1 MAANHLGPGEQ
12 RDGRG
17 PVAFPDPGFVATANR
32 VPVLL
37 WAAADDRADAWC
49 NDAWTAFTGL
59 SCQDERGEGWAT
71 AVHPEDLD
79 RCLDVFR
86 DAHSRGEGF
95 VVDYRVRR
103 HDGEYRWMVD
113 NGIPWHSRD
122 GQLVGYA
129 GVCVDVHE
137 NRTALEDFRQR
148 ERQHAIVADLGRFAL
163 EGEDDDELLDRAVK
177 LLADGL
183 GAPLAAAMRLDP
195 DGTGFEITA
204 GSGWDAVLLGSSR
217 VPAAGSLAAFSL
229 ATDGPVVTADLER
242 DPRFHGGDG
251 LRAHGVVAA
260 ICTVIRMPGGPY
272 GVLGAYSPEAQTFDD
287 DDVLFIRSVANVL
300 GASFARREV
309 EDELRAR
316 ELEARLAIQAGR
328 MGSWRWDTE
337 TGEVAWSP
345 EMEAA
350 YGLAPGS
357 FAGTFE
363 AFLDRVHPE
372 DREDVMRLLQERTA
386 AGEDFAFDHR
396 ALLADGSVGWF
407 QGRGSPVRDAD
418 DAITSWFGIGID
430 ITEQK
435 QTEQELREYEY
446 ETRLAF
452 GAGHMG
458 SWRWSPS
465 ERRGTWSPELHDL
478 VGVPHDSYDGTW
490 ESFVAPIVAADGSR
504 LRDAIIDASDRGDEF
519 VVDYRVRRP
528 DGVTRWVE
536 TRGRELEGGDWVGVS
551 IDVTDKRIAEDA
563 LREANDRLQETVARL
578 DTLLANAPLGFAFYD
593 RDTRFVGLNQ
603 PLAEI
608 NGMEIDAHLGR
619 RVAEVLPG
627 VGPTVETMLR
637 AVLESGAPISDIEIS
652 GQTPAQPG
660 VERHWLASYYP
671 VAGPDGEI
679 AGLGA
684 IVVEITEHK
693 RQERVARLSG
703 AVSELLAANPDLTE
717 LLQQAASIMVPEL
730 GDSCGIYLLP
740 RTGVARRFAIAHVD
754 PEMAELLET
763 ADRRWP
769 LDIERMLRM
778 SPELRAGRPVLSKH
792 VGRKLRDLF
801 TQGAEQ
807 AEIAER
813 LDVRSSIVAPLHVG
827 DDVVGLLFLDYT
839 GVSGRVYQEA
849 DVALAETLG
858 DRLVGVLERAYLTAE
873 AARARG
879 RLNLL
884 AAVSEL
890 LTVGLDT
897 RARLDAVTD
906 VVLPTFGD
914 ACVAYLFAD
923 DHLAPVTC
931 KVVGEGGGGL
941 VPGPEVAAVNVHGP
955 GAVATAFRTREPVL
969 MRDVPDDAGE
979 PAHLLAL
986 RSLVV
991 VPLMAQ
997 TEPIGVLMF
1006 GYSTSERRYTRE
1018 DLSLAREIAGR
1029 VAPAVE
1035 DAMQFERELATAEAL
1050 QRSLLPDQLP
1060 VLQDADLATR
1070 YVPGGVGLKVGG
1082 DWYDAVPLRDGRV
1095 MLVIGDVVGHGVRAA
1110 ASMGKLR
1117 NVLQY
1122 SALDG
1127 LEPAQVLTR
1136 LNAYFCALSD
1146 ADMATLIVAEY
1157 DPAGQRIVYASA
1169 GHPPAMLRLP
1179 DGTVE
1184 ALDLGRSMPLCASDQ
1199 AQYQQ
1204 AERDLPAG
1212 STLVLYTD
1220 GLIERRGESLD
1231 VGLGRLA
1238 EQLRAAPAAVEDV
1251 ADALLHDFLADD
1263 APADDVA
1270 LLCVRVRG
1278 PEDALRLRL
1287 RATARELSLMRR
1299 ATGDWLERLGATGEE
1314 IHEITVAV
1322 NEAAANAVEHAYGLV
1337 DADFVVEGDRVG
1349 DAVEF
1354 VVRDFGSWRMR
1365 KGTPDRGR
1373 GLNLARALMDE
1384 VDVQPGSEGTIVRL
1398 RRRIGQV
1405 GERG

>member
-1 MAANHLGPGEQ
+1 VASNDLGPGEGK
-12 RDGRG
+12 DAEG

-37 WAAADDRADAWC
+37 WACRDDRSVAWC
-49 NDAWTAFTGL
+49 NEAWTAFTGL
-59 SCQDERGEGWAT
+59 SCDDELGEGWAT

-86 DAHSRGEGF
+86 DAYSRGEGF
-95 VVDYRVRR
+95 VLDYRLRR

-122 GQLVGYA
+122 GQFLGYA

-148 ERQHAIVADLGRFAL
+148 ERQHAIVADVGRFAL
-163 EGEDDDELLDRAVK
+163 EGEDDGEVLDRAVK

-183 GAPLAAAMRLDP
+183 GAPLAAAMRLDSN
-195 DGTGFEITA
+195 GESFEIAA
-204 GSGWDAVLLGSSR
+204 GAGWDAVLLGSSS

-229 ATDGPVVTADLER
+229 ATDAPVVTSDLAN
-242 DPRFHGGDG
+242 DDRFSGGEG
-251 LRAHGVVAA
+251 LRAHAVVSA
-260 ICTVIRMPGGPY
+260 ICTVIRTPGGPQ
-272 GVLGAYSPEAQTFDD
+272 GVLGAYFTEARTFDE
-287 DDVLFIRSVANVL
+287 DDVHFIRSIANVL
-300 GASFARREV
+300 GASFARRDV

-328 MGSWRWDTE
+328 MGSWRWDTGS
-337 TGEVAWSP
+337 GEVVWSP

-350 YGLAPGS
+350 YGLAPGT

-363 AFLDRVHPE
+363 AFVERVHPD
-372 DREDVMRLLQERTA
+372 DREDVLRVLEEHSASGR
-386 AGEDFAFDHR
+386 DFSFDHR
-396 ALLADGSVGWF
+396 ALLADGSVRWF
-407 QGRGSPVRDAD
+407 QARGSPVRDAD
-418 DAITSWFGIGID
+418 GEVTSWFGIGID
-430 ITEQK
+430 VTEQK
-435 QTEQELREYEY
+435 QTEQELRQYEY

-452 GAGHMG
+452 SAGHMG
-458 SWRWSPS
+458 SWRWSPG

-478 VGVPHDSYDGTW
+478 VGVPRGSYDGSW
-490 ESFVAPIVAADGSR
+490 ESFVMPILVEDGNR
-504 LRDAIIDASDRGDEF
+504 LRDAIIDASNRHDEF
-519 VVDYRVRRP
+519 VVDYRIRRP
-528 DGVTRWVE
+528 DGVIRWIE
-536 TRGRELEGGDWVGVS
+536 TRGRELESGDWVGVS
-551 IDVTDKRIAEDA
+551 IDVTDKRMVEDA

-593 RDTRFVGLNQ
+593 RETRFVGLNQ
-603 PLAEI
+603 PLADI
-608 NGMEIDAHLGR
+608 NGLDVEAHIGR
-619 RVAEVLPG
+619 RVSEVLPD
-627 VGPTVETMLR
+627 VGPTVEAMLH
-637 AVLESGAPISDIEIS
+637 AVLESGAPISDVEIA

-684 IVVEITEHK
+684 IVVEITERK

-703 AVSELLAANPDLTE
+703 AVSELLAVNPDLNE
-717 LLQQAASIMVPEL
+717 LLQRAASIMVPDL

-754 PEMAELLET
+754 PAMADMLET
-763 ADRRWP
+763 ADARWP
-769 LDIERMLRM
+769 LDIERMLAM
-778 SPELRAGRPVLSKH
+778 SPDLRAGRPVHARH
-792 VGRKLRDLF
+792 VGQKLRDLF
-801 TQGAEQ
+801 AQDPEQ
-807 AEIAER
+807 AEVAER

-827 DDVVGLLFLDYT
+827 DDVVGLLCLDYT
-839 GVSGRVYQEA
+839 GASGRVYQEG
-849 DVALAETLG
+849 DVLLAETLA
-858 DRLVGVLERAYLTAE
+858 DRLVAVLERAYLTAE

-884 AAVSEL
+884 AAISEL

-914 ACVAYLFAD
+914 ACAAYLFTNDQLQA
-923 DHLAPVTC
+923 VTC
-931 KVVGEGGGGL
+931 KVVGEGAGL
-941 VPGPEVAAVNVHGP
+941 VPGPDVPGANIHGP

-969 MRDVPDDAGE
+969 IRDVPDDLGE
-979 PAHLLAL
+979 PARLLGL
-986 RSLVV
+986 RSLLV
-991 VPLMAQ
+991 VPLLAQ
-997 TEPIGVLMF
+997 AEPIGVLVF
-1006 GYSTSERRYTRE
+1006 GYSRSERRYARE
-1018 DLSLAREIAGR
+1018 DLALAREIAGR

-1035 DAMQFERELATAEAL
+1035 DAMQFERELETAEAL

-1127 LEPAQVLTR
+1127 LEPAQVLSR

-1157 DPAGQRIVYASA
+1157 DPAGQRLVYANA

-1184 ALDLGRSMPLCASDQ
+1184 ALDDGRSMPLCASDQ

-1238 EQLRAAPAAVEDV
+1238 KKLHAAPAAVEDV
-1251 ADALLHDFLADD
+1251 ADALLRDFLADD

-1270 LLCVRVRG
+1270 MLCVRVRG
-1278 PEDALRLRL
+1278 PEEALRLRL

-1299 ATGDWLERLGATGEE
+1299 ATSEWLERLGAAETE

-1337 DADFVVEGDRVG
+1337 DADFVVEGDRVE
-1349 DAVEF
+1349 DAVEL

-1373 GLNLARALMDE
+1373 GLKLARALMDE
-1384 VDVQPGSEGTIVRL
+1384 VDVQPGSEGTVVRL

-1405 GERG
+1405 GEAG

>member
-1 MAANHLGPGEQ
+1 LDNFPAAWLSAPESGYTPPIVGSNDLGPGEE
-12 RDGRG
+12 REAGG
-17 PVAFPDPGFVATANR
+17 PAAFPDPGFVATANR

-37 WAAADDRADAWC
+37 WACRDDRCDAWC
-49 NDAWTAFTGL
+49 NEAWTTFTGL
-59 SCQDERGEGWAT
+59 SCEDEEGEGWAT
-71 AVHPEDLD
+71 AVHPEDLE

-86 DAHSRGEGF
+86 DASARGDGF
-95 VVDYRVRR
+95 ILEYRLRR

-113 NGIPWHSRD
+113 NGVPWHSRD
-122 GQLVGYA
+122 GRFLGYA

-137 NRTALEDFRQR
+137 NRTELEEFRRR
-148 ERQHAIVADLGRFAL
+148 ERQQAIVADLGRFAL

-183 GAPLAAAMRLDP
+183 GVPLAAAMRVTPEGDAF
-195 DGTGFEITA
+195 DVTA
-204 GSGWDAVLLGSSR
+204 GAGWDAALLGSSR
-217 VPAAGSLAAFSL
+217 FATGGSLAAFAL
-229 ATDGPVVTADLER
+229 ATDRPVVTSDVAS
-242 DPRFHGGDG
+242 DPRFEGGEG
-251 LRAHGVVAA
+251 LRAHGVVSAV
-260 ICTVIRMPGGPY
+260 CTVIRTPGGAD
-272 GVLGAYSPEAQTFDD
+272 GVLGAYSTEARTFSD
-287 DDVLFIRSVANVL
+287 DDVHFLRSLANLL
-300 GASFARREV
+300 GASFARRQV

-328 MGSWRWDTE
+328 MGSWRWTPA

-357 FAGTFE
+357 FAGTFD
-363 AFLDRVHPE
+363 AFIERVHPD
-372 DREDVMRLLQERTA
+372 DREESLRLLEERTA
-386 AGEDFAFDHR
+386 AGEDFSFEHR
-396 ALLADGSVGWF
+396 ALFADGSVGWF

-418 DAITSWFGIGID
+418 GEITSWFGIGID
-430 ITEQK
+430 IT
-435 QTEQELREYEY
+435 
-446 ETRLAF
+446 
-452 GAGHMG
+452 
-458 SWRWSPS
+458 
-465 ERRGTWSPELHDL
+465 
-478 VGVPHDSYDGTW
+478 
-490 ESFVAPIVAADGSR
+490 
-504 LRDAIIDASDRGDEF
+504 
-519 VVDYRVRRP
+519 
-528 DGVTRWVE
+528 
-536 TRGRELEGGDWVGVS
+536 
-551 IDVTDKRIAEDA
+551 DKRITENA

-593 RDTRFVGLNQ
+593 RDARFVGLNQ

-608 NGMEIDAHLGR
+608 NGLDVDAHLGR
-619 RVAEVLPG
+619 RVTEVLPD
-627 VGPTVETMLR
+627 VGPTVEAMLQ
-637 AVLESGAPISDIEIS
+637 AVLDSGAPVSDIEIS

-671 VAGPDGEI
+671 VAGPDEEI

-703 AVSELLAANPDLTE
+703 AVSELLAATPDLTT
-717 LLQQAASIMVPEL
+717 LLERAASIMVPEL
-730 GDSCGIYLLP
+730 ADSCGIYLLP
-740 RTGVARRFAIAHVD
+740 RTGVARRFAVAHVD
-754 PEMAELLET
+754 AEMAELLET
-763 ADRRWP
+763 ADARWP

-778 SPELRAGRPVLSKH
+778 SPDLRAGRPVHARH
-792 VGRKLRDLF
+792 VGPELRALF
-801 TQGAEQ
+801 TRGEEQ
-807 AEIAER
+807 AQIAER
-813 LDVRSSIVAPLHVG
+813 LDVRSSIVAPLHVA

-839 GVSGRVYQEA
+839 GASGRVYQDA
-849 DVALAETLG
+849 DVELAELLAE
-858 DRLVGVLERAYLTAE
+858 RLVGVLERAYLTAE

-884 AAVSEL
+884 AAISEL

-914 ACVAYLFAD
+914 ACVAYLFAN
-923 DHLAPVTC
+923 DHLQPVTC
-931 KVVGEGGGGL
+931 KVVGEGTDGRLIAGPD
-941 VPGPEVAAVNVHGP
+941 VPAANVHGP

-969 MRDVPDDAGE
+969 IRDVPDDLGE
-979 PAHLLAL
+979 PARLLGV
-986 RSLVV
+986 RSMLV
-991 VPLMAQ
+991 VPLLSQA
-997 TEPIGVLMF
+997 EPIGVLVF
-1006 GYSTSERRYTRE
+1006 GYSRSQRRYARE
-1018 DLSLAREIAGR
+1018 DLALAREIAAR

-1157 DPAGQRIVYASA
+1157 DPAGQRILYANA

-1184 ALDLGRSMPLCASDQ
+1184 ALDDGRSMPLCASDQ

-1231 VGLGRLA
+1231 VGLERLTKK
-1238 EQLRAAPAAVEDV
+1238 LHAAPAAVEDV
-1251 ADALLHDFLADD
+1251 ADALLRDFLADD

-1278 PEDALRLRL
+1278 PEEALRLRL
-1287 RATARELSLMRR
+1287 RATARELALMRR
-1299 ATGDWLERLGATGEE
+1299 ATGEWLERVGATDEE
-1314 IHEITVAV
+1314 VHEITVAV
-1322 NEAAANAVEHAYGLV
+1322 NEVAANAVEHAYGLV

-1349 DAVEF
+1349 DEVELA
-1354 VVRDFGSWRMR
+1354 VRDFGSWRMR

-1373 GLNLARALMDE
+1373 GLKLARALMDE

-1405 GERG
+1405 EAG

>member
-1 MAANHLGPGEQ
+1 
-12 RDGRG
+12 
-17 PVAFPDPGFVATANR
+17 

-37 WAAADDRADAWC
+37 WACANDRSAAWC
-49 NDAWTAFTGL
+49 NEAWTAFTGL
-59 SCQDERGEGWAT
+59 SCVDEEGEGWAT

-79 RCLDVFR
+79 RCLDRFR
-86 DAHSRGEGF
+86 DAYGRGEGF
-95 VVDYRVRR
+95 ILEYRLRR

-113 NGIPWHSRD
+113 NGVPWHSRD
-122 GQLVGYA
+122 GEFLGYA
-129 GVCVDVHE
+129 GVCVDVNE
-137 NRTALEDFRQR
+137 NRAALEEFRQR

-163 EGEDDDELLDRAVK
+163 EGEDDAELLDRAVK

-195 DGTGFEITA
+195 NGETFEITA
-204 GSGWDAVLLGSSR
+204 GTGWDAVLLGSSR

-229 ATDGPVVTADLER
+229 ETDGPVVTSDLAA
-242 DPRFHGGDG
+242 DPRFRGGDG
-251 LRAHGVVAA
+251 LRAHGVVSA
-260 ICTVIRMPGGPY
+260 ICTVIRTPGGPH
-272 GVLGAYSPEAQTFDD
+272 GVLGAYATETRPFDE
-287 DDVLFIRSVANVL
+287 DDVFFIRSIANVL
-300 GASFARREV
+300 GASFARRDV
-309 EDELRAR
+309 EDKLRAR

-328 MGSWRWDTE
+328 MGSWRWNTE
-337 TGEVAWSP
+337 TGEVTWSP

-350 YGLAPGS
+350 YGLEPGT

-363 AFLDRVHPE
+363 AFVERVHPA
-372 DREDVMRLLQERTA
+372 DREEALRLLQERTA
-386 AGEDFAFDHR
+386 AGQDFSFDHR
-396 ALLADGSVGWF
+396 ALFADGTVGWF

-418 DAITSWFGIGID
+418 GEITSWFGIGID

-452 GAGHMG
+452 SAGHMG

-465 ERRGTWSPELHDL
+465 EGRGTWSPELHDL
-478 VGVPHDSYDGTW
+478 VGIPRESYDGTW
-490 ESFVAPIVAADGSR
+490 DSFVAPILVEDGSR
-504 LRDAIIDASDRGDEF
+504 LRDAIVDASNTGAEF
-519 VVDYRVRRP
+519 VVDYRIRRP
-528 DGVTRWVE
+528 DGVIRWVE

-551 IDVTDKRIAEDA
+551 IDMTDKRIAEDA

-593 RDTRFVGLNQ
+593 RETRFVGLNQ

-608 NGMEIDAHLGR
+608 NGLDVDAHLGR
-619 RVAEVLPG
+619 RVAEVLPD
-627 VGPTVETMLR
+627 VGPTVEAMLQ
-637 AVLESGAPISDIEIS
+637 AVLESGRPISDVEIA

-671 VAGPDGEI
+671 VAGPDDEI

-684 IVVEITEHK
+684 IVVEITEQK

-703 AVSELLAANPDLTE
+703 AVSELLAASPDLSE
-717 LLQQAASIMVPEL
+717 LLQAAASIMVPEL

-754 PEMAELLET
+754 PEMAGLLET
-763 ADRRWP
+763 ADARWP
-769 LDIERMLRM
+769 LDIERMLQL
-778 SPELRAGRPVLSKH
+778 SPDLRAGRPVRAVH
-792 VGRKLRDLF
+792 VGPKLRDLF
-801 TQGAEQ
+801 TQAPEQ
-807 AEIAER
+807 AAIADR

-827 DDVVGLLFLDYT
+827 DDVIGLLCLDYT
-839 GVSGRVYQEA
+839 GTSGRVYQEA
-849 DVALAETLG
+849 DVALAEALAE
-858 DRLVGVLERAYLTAE
+858 RLVAVLERAYLTAE

-914 ACVAYLFAD
+914 ACVAYLFTND
-923 DHLAPVTC
+923 QLQPVTC
-931 KVVGEGGGGL
+931 KVVGEGDGGL
-941 VPGPEVAAVNVHGP
+941 IPGPGVPAANIHGP

-969 MRDVPDDAGE
+969 IRDVPDDLGE
-979 PAHLLAL
+979 PARLLGL
-986 RSLVV
+986 RSLLV
-991 VPLMAQ
+991 VPLLAQ
-997 TEPIGVLMF
+997 TEPIGVLVF
-1006 GYSTSERRYTRE
+1006 GYSRSGRRYTRE
-1018 DLSLAREIAGR
+1018 DLALAREIAGR

-1070 YVPGGVGLKVGG
+1070 YVPGGIGLKVGG

-1127 LEPAQVLTR
+1127 LEPAQVLSR

-1157 DPAGQRIVYASA
+1157 DPAGQRIVYANA

-1184 ALDLGRSMPLCASDQ
+1184 ALDEGRSMPLCASDQ

-1231 VGLGRLA
+1231 IGLARLA
-1238 EQLRAAPAAVEDV
+1238 KKLHGAPASVEDV
-1251 ADALLHDFLADD
+1251 ADTLLHDFLADD

-1270 LLCVRVRG
+1270 MLCVRVRG

-1287 RATARELSLMRR
+1287 RANARELALLRR
-1299 ATGDWLERLGATGEE
+1299 ATGDWLERLGATDEE

-1354 VVRDFGSWRMR
+1354 AVRDFGSWRMR

-1373 GLNLARALMDE
+1373 GLKLARALMDE
-1384 VDVQPGSEGTIVRL
+1384 VDVQPGSEGTIVRR

-1405 GERG
+1405 GEAG

>member
-1 MAANHLGPGEQ
+1 
-12 RDGRG
+12 
-17 PVAFPDPGFVATANR
+17 
-32 VPVLL
+32 VLL
-37 WAAADDRADAWC
+37 WACGDDRSAAWC
-49 NDAWTAFTGL
+49 NEAWTGFTGL
-59 SCQDERGEGWAT
+59 SCEDEQGEGWAT

-86 DAHSRGEGF
+86 DAYGRGEGF
-95 VVDYRVRR
+95 ILEYRLRR
-103 HDGEYRWMVD
+103 HDGAYRWMVD
-113 NGIPWHSRD
+113 NGVPWPSRE
-122 GQLVGYA
+122 GEFLGYA

-137 NRTALEDFRQR
+137 SRTALEAFRQR
-148 ERQHAIVADLGRFAL
+148 ERQHAIVADLGHLGL

-183 GAPLAAAMRLDP
+183 GAPLAAAMRFDP
-195 DGTGFEITA
+195 DGEGFDIVA
-204 GSGWDAVLLGSSR
+204 GAGWDAVLLGSWR

-229 ATDGPVVTADLER
+229 ATDGPVVTSDLSG
-242 DPRFHGGDG
+242 DARFDGGEG
-251 LRAHGVVAA
+251 LRAHGVVSA

-272 GVLGAYSPEAQTFDD
+272 GVLGAYSPEVRSFGD
-287 DDVLFIRSVANVL
+287 DDVIFIRSVANVL
-300 GASFARREV
+300 GASFARRKV
-309 EDELRAR
+309 EDELRAQ

-328 MGSWRWDTE
+328 MGSWRWDIDA
-337 TGEVAWSP
+337 GAVAWSP

-350 YGLAPGS
+350 YGLEP
-357 FAGTFE
+357 GTFPGTFD
-363 AFLDRVHPE
+363 AFLERVHPD
-372 DREDVMRLLQERTA
+372 DRDDVMQLLRERTA
-386 AGEDFAFDHR
+386 AGEDFSFDHR
-396 ALLADGSVGWF
+396 ALLADGTVGWF
-407 QGRGSPVRDAD
+407 QGRGSPVRDASGNV
-418 DAITSWFGIGID
+418 TGWFGIGID

-435 QTEQELREYEY
+435 QTEQELRDHEY

-452 GAGHMG
+452 SAGHMG
-458 SWRWSPS
+458 SWRWSPGAS
-465 ERRGTWSPELHDL
+465 RGTWSPELHDL
-478 VGVPHDSYDGTW
+478 VGIPRGSYDGTW
-490 ESFVAPIVAADGSR
+490 SAFVAPILVEDASR
-504 LRDAIIDASDRGDEF
+504 LRDAIVDASDRGDEF
-519 VVDYRVRRP
+519 VVDYRIRRP
-528 DGVTRWVE
+528 DGVIRWVE

-551 IDVTDKRIAEDA
+551 IDVTEKHVVADA
-563 LREANDRLQETVARL
+563 LHEANERLQETVARL

-593 RDTRFVGLNQ
+593 REMRYVGLNH

-608 NGMEIDAHLGR
+608 NGLAIDEHIGR
-619 RVAEVLPG
+619 RVSDLLPD
-627 VGPTVETMLR
+627 VGPTIEEMLQ
-637 AVLESGAPISDIEIS
+637 AVLESGAPVSDVELT

-671 VAGPDGEI
+671 VAGPDDDA

-693 RQERVARLSG
+693 RQERIARLSG

-717 LLQQAASIMVPEL
+717 LLRRAASIMVPEL

-763 ADRRWP
+763 ADARWP
-769 LDIERMLRM
+769 LDIERMLHM
-778 SPELRAGRPVLSKH
+778 SADLRAGRPVYAKH
-792 VGRKLRDLF
+792 VGQKLRELF
-801 TQGAEQ
+801 TRGEEQ
-807 AEIAER
+807 AEVAER

-827 DDVVGLLFLDYT
+827 DDVVGLLCLDYT
-839 GVSGRVYQEA
+839 GESGRVYQDA
-849 DVALAETLG
+849 DVALAEILAE
-858 DRLVGVLERAYLTAE
+858 RLVGVLERAYLTAE

-884 AAVSEL
+884 AAISDL
-890 LTVGLDT
+890 LAVGLDT

-923 DHLAPVTC
+923 DHLQPVTC
-931 KVVGEGGGGL
+931 KVVGEGAEGGL
-941 VPGPEVAAVNVHGP
+941 VAGPDVPAANVHGP

-969 MRDVPDDAGE
+969 IRDVPDDLGE
-979 PAHLLAL
+979 PARILGV
-986 RSLVV
+986 RSLLVA
-991 VPLMAQ
+991 PLLSQA
-997 TEPIGVLMF
+997 EPIGVLVF
-1006 GYSTSERRYTRE
+1006 GYSRSERRYARE
-1018 DLSLAREIAGR
+1018 DLALAREIAGR

-1082 DWYDAVPLRDGRV
+1082 DWYDAVPLHDGRV

-1136 LNAYFCALSD
+1136 LNAYFCALND

-1157 DPAGQRIVYASA
+1157 DPARQRIVYASA
-1169 GHPPAMLRLP
+1169 GHPPPMLRLP
-1179 DGTVE
+1179 DGAVE
-1184 ALDLGRSMPLCASDQ
+1184 ALDHGRSMPLCASDQ

-1238 EQLRAAPAAVEDV
+1238 KKLHAAPAAVEDV
-1251 ADALLHDFLADD
+1251 ADALLRDFLADD

-1287 RATARELSLMRR
+1287 RASARELALMRR
-1299 ATGDWLERLGATGEE
+1299 ATGEWLERLGATDEE

-1349 DAVEF
+1349 DAVELA
-1354 VVRDFGSWRMR
+1354 VRDFGSWRMR

-1373 GLNLARALMDE
+1373 GLKLARALMDE

-1398 RRRIGQV
+1398 RRRIGQT
-1405 GERG
+1405 GEAG